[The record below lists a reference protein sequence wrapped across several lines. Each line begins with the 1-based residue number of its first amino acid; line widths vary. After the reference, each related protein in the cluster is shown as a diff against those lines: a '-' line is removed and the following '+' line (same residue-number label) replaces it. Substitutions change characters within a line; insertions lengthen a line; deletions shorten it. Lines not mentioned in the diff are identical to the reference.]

1 MEVAVLPER
10 RFCMPAPESHRGVA
24 SLDLSASWRSHIPF
38 GRSFSCQGAWGLFSP
53 PSSLDNGV
61 LFFSPVL
68 RLFEKSSQ
76 FPIGRKKI
84 KMDQRFFEI
93 IKLFTFVPPL
103 FYWYGNR
110 ANYKNFFLSLLLL
123 VQKIRFVRYFFSH
136 YSNGQKIDM
145 GGHAFSLFLQNI

>member
-1 MEVAVLPER
+1 MDKE
-10 RFCMPAPESHRGVA
+10 APKVNLAGEKS
-24 SLDLSASWRSHIPF
+24 IQF
-38 GRSFSCQGAWGLFSP
+38 
-53 PSSLDNGV
+53 
-61 LFFSPVL
+61 
-68 RLFEKSSQ
+68 FEKSSQ

-123 VQKIRFVRYFFSH
+123 VQKIRFARYFYSH

-145 GGHAFSLFLQNI
+145 GGHAFSLFLQNVYNHPSLSYWHEK